1 MTEDA
6 DLFVRGAEASF
17 ARLSPEDRIAVGL
30 KLIALL
36 DDALDHCRG
45 RRWLDA
51 LRRYGFKLACLAT
64 KADEIKA
71 AGQPDAEAT
80 VAEAPMRERHF

>member
-51 LRRYGFKLACLAT
+51 LRRYGFKLACLA
-64 KADEIKA
+64 IKA
-71 AGQPDAEAT
+71 AGQPDAGAT